1 MGTPH
6 ERRCVA
12 NDRVSPF
19 STNHLPDKSLADILL
34 STLNARYIHASF
46 GLRYLKA
53 NMGELASRTDI
64 LEFVIEERPL
74 DVVERLLAE
83 RPRIIGLGVYIWN
96 VDAIAAVVKLLKLI
110 APETFVVLGGPE
122 VSYSGHEDWI
132 EPFVDVVVAGE
143 ADVVF
148 PKVCEDLL
156 AGKPIER
163 AHIQAAP
170 PNFEE
175 LQLPYEYYTDADIAN
190 RIVYVE
196 ASRGCPFKCEFCLSS
211 LDVAVR
217 KPPIERFLAAMD
229 SLLAR
234 GVRQFKFVDRTFN
247 LNLRFSRAILSFFL
261 ERYEEGMFLHFEMIP
276 DRLPEGLKELI
287 VQFPPGTLQFE
298 VGVQT
303 LDPEVSDR
311 INRRQVV
318 SKLQSNLR
326 FLRSETGVHVHA
338 DLICG
343 LPGETLESFGSGFD
357 ALHAM
362 GPQEI
367 QVGILKKLKGTT
379 LGRHDENFGMR
390 YSPGPPYEILE
401 TSAISFE
408 AMQTMRRFAR
418 YWDLFANSG
427 NFRDSLP
434 FVWGD
439 KSPFQGFMDFCSFL
453 TERLGRTHKISLARQ
468 TQMLFAYLCER
479 QGMVAE
485 EAALAILSDYRRIGR
500 REIPPFLRDAL
511 PPERLRAYKEGSS
524 TEASRAKRNIPA
536 RQARHLG

>member
-6 ERRCVA
+6 ERRCITR
-12 NDRVSPF
+12 DQVSPL
-19 STNHLPDKSLADILL
+19 SLNHLRDKSLADILL

-53 NMGELASRTDI
+53 NMGALAPRTEI

-83 RPRIIGLGVYIWN
+83 RPKIIGLGVYIWN

-110 APETFVVLGGPE
+110 APETFIVLGGPE

-156 AGKPIER
+156 AGKPVKRTRID
-163 AHIQAAP
+163 ATP
-170 PNFEE
+170 PTFEE
-175 LQLPYEYYTDADIAN
+175 LQLPYEHYTDADIAN

-217 KPPIERFLAAMD
+217 KPPIERFLAAME

-303 LDPEVSDR
+303 LDPEVSER

-318 SKLQSNLR
+318 SKLEENLR

-379 LGRHDENFGMR
+379 LGRHDETFGMR

-408 AMQTMRRFAR
+408 YANDRYLRDTRTFSQT
-418 YWDLFANSG
+418 G

-434 FVWGD
+434 LVWGD
-439 KSPFQGFMDFCSFL
+439 KSPFHGFMDFCGFL
-453 TERLGRTHKISLARQ
+453 AERLGRTHKISLARQ
-468 TQMLFAYLCER
+468 TKMLFAYLCER
-479 QGMVAE
+479 QRMVAE
-485 EAALAILSDYRRIGR
+485 EAALVILSDYRRIGR
-500 REIPPFLRDAL
+500 RESPPFMRDVV
-511 PPERLRAYKEGSS
+511 PPELLRAQKEGSS
-524 TEASRAKRNIPA
+524 TEASRAKRTIPA